1 MSIVEIAVLALAR
14 GLFLLAATVLN
25 MVATE
30 MEGLERRTLWDNE

>member
-1 MSIVEIAVLALAR
+1 MSTVEIVVLALAR

-30 MEGLERRTLWDNE
+30 MEGVARRKRWDN